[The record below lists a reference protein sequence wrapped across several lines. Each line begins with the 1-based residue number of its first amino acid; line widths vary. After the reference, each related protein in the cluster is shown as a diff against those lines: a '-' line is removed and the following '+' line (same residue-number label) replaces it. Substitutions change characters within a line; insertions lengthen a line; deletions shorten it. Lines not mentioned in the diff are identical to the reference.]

1 MLRLAAVSAPLAF
14 LAVEMGW
21 FYAEIGRR
29 PWIIRGYMRVEEA
42 TTSSPSIRILFFV
55 FLLLYI
61 VLGVI
66 CVLVLKR
73 LFNNNP
79 AEVELEKWLK
89 SEKIERAAVREWRT

>member
-1 MLRLAAVSAPLAF
+1 
-14 LAVEMGW
+14 
-21 FYAEIGRR
+21 
-29 PWIIRGYMRVEEA
+29 MRVEEA
-42 TTSSPSIRILFFV
+42 ATSSPSVRILFFV

-79 AEVELEKWLK
+79 AELEMERWLQAK
-89 SEKIERAAVREWRT
+89 QNKTATVAEKGEPSR